1 MNMKRSYKQPQV
13 EVVKVE
19 LEQMI
24 AESIGFGEG
33 TKDPISSDSR
43 IFEEDGFVDE

>member
-1 MNMKRSYKQPQV
+1 MIMKRLYKQPQV
-13 EVVKVE
+13 EVVEVE

-43 IFEEDGFVDE
+43 IFEEENFIDE